1 MNKTLLKVIAPLT
14 ASLALMV
21 SPSVAH
27 GKDNGLECLAMNVYH
42 EARGQGL
49 AGQVAVMHVTLN
61 RVEDPRFPNNI
72 CGVVYQGPVRP
83 SAKNNGTYIPIKNK
97 CQFSWW
103 CDGKSDKAKD
113 VKSWNRIVSLVSW
126 YLETRPLQTKN
137 FDYTDGAVFYHAYY
151 VTPAW
156 AKAKKRTSRIEDHI
170 FYRWK

>member
-83 SAKNNGTYIPIKNK
+83 SWKNNGTYIPIKNK

-113 VKSWNRIVSLVSW
+113 VKSWNSIVSLVSW
-126 YLETRPLQTKN
+126 YLDHYRQRILTIQMAPYSIMLIMSLLHGLRQRSVLVELRIIY
-137 FDYTDGAVFYHAYY
+137 FIDG
-151 VTPAW
+151 
-156 AKAKKRTSRIEDHI
+156 SR
-170 FYRWK
+170 